1 MKCIS
6 NLLVWVL
13 VLCLGVVS
21 TSARSTQAD
30 PTDDF
35 SFTLARSETTD
46 TYNLMPE
53 YRVEKILRDRLDL
66 FPKSQVPK
74 LAHHLVLLCQKYKFD
89 PAFILSVI
97 HVESGFHIKAVSPV
111 GALGL
116 MQLMPAT
123 AVVVAKANHLRY
135 SRPRALFDPYTN
147 LNLGVAYL
155 ATLRHRYQSQTNS
168 AYYMLAAYNV
178 GPTRMDHLLARKY
191 FKPTAT
197 KKYFEDIQKEVPGMR
212 FYFGH
217 SEAERGEGV

>member
-1 MKCIS
+1 MKYASII
-6 NLLVWVL
+6 LVWMV

-35 SFTLARSETTD
+35 SFTLARSQTAET
-46 TYNLMPE
+46 YSLMPE
-53 YRVEKILRDRLDL
+53 PRVEKILKDRLDL
-66 FPKSQVPK
+66 FPKSQIPK
-74 LAHHLVLLCQKYKFD
+74 LARHLVSLCHRYKFD

-97 HVESGFHIKAVSPV
+97 HVESGFHIKATSPV

-123 AVVVAKANHLRY
+123 ATMVARTNHLKY
-135 SRPRALFDPYTN
+135 SGKRALFDPYTN

-155 ATLRHRYQSQTNS
+155 AFLRHKYQAQSNS

-178 GPTRMDHLLARKY
+178 GPGRMDQLLARKA
-191 FKPTAT
+191 FRPTAT
-197 KKYFEDIQKEVPGMR
+197 KKYFEDIQRGVPGMR

-217 SEAERGEGV
+217 SEAARGEGV